1 MRKQQELTDP
11 RSYMSR
17 ARANEMTFV
26 LLGRDAAAP
35 FAIRKWVEERIRLGK
50 NRRDDA
56 QIVEALTAADTME
69 RETETCTCAAL
80 RCVNGTIIK
89 GDRHGDCFRAALEI
103 DEDARNAEQGFL
115 TTLGRF
121 VDRREGQRIQKAAG
135 IASADPEGYRGDE
148 LFSEDLY

>member
-56 QIVEALTAADTME
+56 QIVEALTAAGHD
-69 RETETCTCAAL
+69 
-80 RCVNGTIIK
+80 GTRDRNLYVCRDPLCKRNDHK
-89 GDRHGDCFRAALEI
+89 GRQ
-103 DEDARNAEQGFL
+103 ARRL
-115 TTLGRF
+115 L
-121 VDRREGQRIQKAAG
+121 
-135 IASADPEGYRGDE
+135 
-148 LFSEDLY
+148 